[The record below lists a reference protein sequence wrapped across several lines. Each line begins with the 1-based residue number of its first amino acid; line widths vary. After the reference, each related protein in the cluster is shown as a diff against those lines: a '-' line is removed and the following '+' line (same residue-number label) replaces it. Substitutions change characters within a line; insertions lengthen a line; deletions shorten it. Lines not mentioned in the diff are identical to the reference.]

1 MSEQLDIEGEA
12 SKMGWVPREK
22 FRGDPEKWVDAETF
36 LRRGEEVMPI
46 LKANNERLMEEV
58 SKTRAELTRTQELLK
73 SSQEAIEELKQ
84 FNTETARRIAEK
96 SRLDLLAEL
105 KQARENGDVEA
116 QAAIEDQLEEV
127 KEVIKQSKQSKPAKP
142 PEGPS
147 EEQRRQAAEAN
158 AWIKENAPWFGQDRR
173 KTALLLA
180 ITDELRSAG
189 RPNGRDLYNDALAEL
204 NKMYAD
210 RPSAD
215 RVEGS
220 RSTSPRGGGKGYA
233 DLPAE
238 AKEACDR
245 QGRRLVGEGRAFK
258 TVDDW
263 RKHYAELYFAQE

>member
-1 MSEQLDIEGEA
+1 MSEQLDNIEAEA

-36 LRRGEEVMPI
+36 LKRGEEVMPI
-46 LKANNERLMEEV
+46 LKANNERLMAEV

-73 SSQEAIEELKQ
+73 ASQEAIEELKQ

-105 KQARENGDVEA
+105 KQARESGDVEA
-116 QAAIEDQLEEV
+116 QAALEDQLEEV
-127 KEVIKQSKQSKPAKP
+127 KEVIKKSKQLGESKP
-142 PEGPS
+142 PEPS
-147 EEQRRQAAEAN
+147 EEQRRQAAEAA
-158 AWIKENAPWFGQDRR
+158 AWIRENAPWFGQDRR

-180 ITDELRSAG
+180 ITDELRASG
-189 RPNGRDLYNDALAEL
+189 RQNGYDLYNDALAEL

-220 RSTSPRGGGKGYA
+220 RSAAPKQGGKSYE
-233 DLPAE
+233 DLPPE

-258 TVDDW
+258 TVDEW
-263 RKHYAELYFAQE
+263 RKHYVKLYFAQE